1 MIASTEDFAAHV
13 AAHAGI
19 TEELARRLTREV
31 LEGLGQHL
39 SEPGRQIVAEE
50 LPPELGAALWGPG
63 GDALPRPI
71 MERASE
77 PGTSPSQVR
86 ELVASVCRVL
96 EEELSD
102 EALRELREAAPVE
115 VAELLQ
121 PPGPELVRTP
131 AAPQQHETLA
141 SGRAGSHHPLSEA
154 HPGPQP
160 DSVAADNP
168 HASTKL
174 SSSRGTTQ
182 ERLHDTLAEGVPASE
197 HPVAGRPSER

>member
-19 TEELARRLTREV
+19 SEERARHLTREV

-71 MERASE
+71 MERARE
-77 PGTSPSQVR
+77 PGTSPGQVR

-96 EEELSD
+96 EEELSED
-102 EALRELREAAPVE
+102 ALREVRDAAPAE

-121 PPGPELVRTP
+121 PPGRELVRRP
-131 AAPQQHETLA
+131 APPQQHETLA
-141 SGRAGSHHPLSEA
+141 GGHVGSHRPISEA
-154 HPGPQP
+154 RPGPQA
-160 DSVAADNP
+160 DSVAAENP
-168 HASTKL
+168 HAATKL
-174 SSSRGTTQ
+174 SSAEGTTQ
-182 ERLHDTLAEGVPASE
+182 ERHHDTLAEGVPRSE
-197 HPVAGRPSER
+197 HPVAGRER